1 MMGSVVQPLIGAGD
15 AADLDDPESSAQND
29 IRCSTS

>member
-1 MMGSVVQPLIGAGD
+1 MTGIFIQLLVVTGD
-15 AADLDDPESSAQND
+15 AADLDDPESNAEND